1 MNKCELV
8 EVSLDASARG
18 RKVNSP
24 EADVSPGGLRTFAS
38 GRTRTWLIVLAVC
51 LVAARASA
59 APAYSIKS
67 DWVNDYAGVLSADGK
82 ARIRALLQEVEQK
95 AKAQIRVLVIPT
107 TGGRDLHDLLMDIG
121 RESGLGQKGVD
132 HGVIVGVA
140 VQDRKWEFVTG
151 QGIEDTLPDTYL
163 YSVGQEYLVPGFRN
177 GDYAGGLFN
186 GLAVIGHR
194 IAQAEGVTLSGS
206 IPIAPQRRVSGR
218 HGRGGGGFFSC
229 VWFFLLIM
237 IVGRIVGASRGRG
250 YGRWSGR
257 SGSGG
262 FWTAMMI
269 GSMLNSRG
277 RSTWGGD
284 SGFSGFGGGSGFGS
298 GGSFGGGS
306 FGGGGA
312 GGSW

>member
-1 MNKCELV
+1 M
-8 EVSLDASARG
+8 
-18 RKVNSP
+18 
-24 EADVSPGGLRTFAS
+24 
-38 GRTRTWLIVLAVC
+38 IVLVVC
-51 LVAARASA
+51 FMAAQASA

-67 DWVNDYAGVLSADGK
+67 NLVNDYAGVLSEAGK
-82 ARIRALLQEVEQK
+82 ARIRALLQEIETK

-121 RESGLGQKGVD
+121 RESGLGQKGID

-163 YSVGQEYLVPGFRN
+163 YSIGQDYLVPGFRS
-177 GDYAGGLFN
+177 GDYAGGLYN

-194 IAQAEGVTLSGS
+194 IATAEGVTLSGAV
-206 IPIAPQRRVSGR
+206 PVAPQRRVSQSR
-218 HGRGGGGFFSC
+218 RGSRGLFSC
-229 VWFFLLIM
+229 FWLFFLLV
-237 IVGRIVGASRGRG
+237 IVARTIGASRGRG
-250 YGRWSGR
+250 YGRWNGR
-257 SGSGG
+257 RGSGG
-262 FWTAMMI
+262 FLTAMML

-277 RSTWGGD
+277 RSTWGG
-284 SGFSGFGGGSGFGS
+284 GSGFGGFGGGGGGFG